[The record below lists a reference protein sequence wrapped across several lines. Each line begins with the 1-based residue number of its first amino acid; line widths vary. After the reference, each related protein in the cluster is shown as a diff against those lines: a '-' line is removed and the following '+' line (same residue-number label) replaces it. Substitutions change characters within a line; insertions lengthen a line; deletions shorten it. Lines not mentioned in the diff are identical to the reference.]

1 MLMNKTKI
9 ALYSQLQRLWVKEN
23 KKEEV
28 INILPLSTF
37 LPIAI
42 SSPLYDVVKARFSL
56 LVFLVDIDDLLGN
69 AIPIILAHIIVD
81 MSQWSF
87 DNLPKLFGKFI
98 HVATMEVIIL
108 W

>member
-28 INILPLSTF
+28 INILPLS
-37 LPIAI
+37 IAI

-56 LVFLVDIDDLLGN
+56 LVFLIDIDNLLGN

-87 DNLPKLFGKFI
+87 DNLPELFG
-98 HVATMEVIIL
+98 
-108 W
+108 

>member
-1 MLMNKTKI
+1 MNQTKI
-9 ALYSQLQRLWVKEN
+9 ALYSQLRRLWVKKQEGRSH
-23 KKEEV
+23 KHPATLH
-28 INILPLSTF
+28 LPAPSLFHST
-37 LPIAI
+37 
-42 SSPLYDVVKARFSL
+42 LYDVVKVRFSL

-87 DNLPKLFGKFI
+87 DNLPELFGKFI

>member
-1 MLMNKTKI
+1 MNKTKI

-28 INILPLSTF
+28 INILPLS
-37 LPIAI
+37 IAI

-56 LVFLVDIDDLLGN
+56 LVFLIDIDNLLGN

-87 DNLPKLFGKFI
+87 DNLPELFG
-98 HVATMEVIIL
+98 
-108 W
+108 